1 MSSAAPSDPAAYD
14 RHLSLSVVVPVY
26 NEVDN
31 VRPLVEEVVREL
43 DKIDGSYEVILVND
57 GSTDGTAAALDEAA
71 AAHRQ
76 VKVIHFAANA
86 GQTLAIRAGLE
97 AATGRRV
104 VLMDGD
110 RQNDPSDIAALLDR
124 LDQGFAC
131 VSGWRRERRDT
142 GLRRWPSVLAN
153 HLVQRVTGVA
163 IHDLGCTLKAYRAD
177 ALDPTE
183 LFGEMHRF
191 LPILAAARGGR
202 IDEMVVKHHPRRAG
216 VSKYGL
222 NRTARVIADLLLIR
236 TLLQY
241 PSRPSHLLA
250 RIAQYMIAASLV
262 LILAAIV
269 NRWVIGFAHL
279 LAIWFVPTV
288 VLVVGAICVLSVG
301 LACELV
307 VRNRYAFP
315 GRRPYRV
322 LRTVNFDESPT
333 ERTASTEPA
342 AGAR

>member
-1 MSSAAPSDPAAYD
+1 MSLAAPSDDADGD
-14 RHLSLSVVVPVY
+14 RALSLSVVVPVY

-31 VRPLVEEVVREL
+31 VRPLVDDVVREL
-43 DKIDGSYEVILVND
+43 DKIAGSYEVILVND
-57 GSTDGTAAALDEAA
+57 GSTDGSDVALDQAAAD
-71 AAHRQ
+71 HRR

-97 AATGRRV
+97 AAAGRRV

-124 LDQGFAC
+124 LDEGYAC
-131 VSGWRRERRDT
+131 VSGWRKERRDT
-142 GLRRWPSVLAN
+142 GLRRWPSVMAN
-153 HLVQRVTGVA
+153 RLVQRITGVA

-177 ALDPTE
+177 ALDATE

-236 TLLQY
+236 ILLKY
-241 PSRPSHLLA
+241 PSRPSHLFA
-250 RIAQYMIAASLV
+250 RIAQYMVAAILV
-262 LILAAIV
+262 LILAAIM

-301 LACELV
+301 LGCELV
-307 VRNRYAFP
+307 VRNRYAVT

-322 LRTVNFDESPT
+322 ARTVNFDESPPET
-333 ERTASTEPA
+333 TRSTEPA
-342 AGAR
+342 SEAS